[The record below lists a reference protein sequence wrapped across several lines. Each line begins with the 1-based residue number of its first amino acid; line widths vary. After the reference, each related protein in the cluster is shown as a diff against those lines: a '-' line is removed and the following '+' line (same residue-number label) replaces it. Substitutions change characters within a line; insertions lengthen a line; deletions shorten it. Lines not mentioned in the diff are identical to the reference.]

1 MTSVPP
7 PLSPHPVS
15 AQLPA
20 EVTVCVVTRNR
31 PAGLGRLLRALA
43 GIDPPTDLRWT
54 ATVVVDNDPAGS
66 AAAVV
71 DEFNGAT
78 PFPTPIDYVVEPE
91 PGVSHGR
98 NAAVRRAATPWVA
111 FIDDDMEPS
120 TSWLAGLARGVT
132 AHGAG
137 AAIGPVPIRFESPP
151 PDGLVESGALD
162 FPQWADGELIDTVRT
177 GNVILAVERLPEP
190 PFEVRLARCG
200 GEDHL
205 LGRQLHAAGVPVV
218 YVADAVAWE
227 WTPGERLSAAALRRR
242 QTRIGY
248 AFVIVERLTRRW
260 PTPGLGP
267 VVVAGRAATRLAV
280 GAALSAPGLPAAR
293 RWRGHQ
299 LLWFGVGEL
308 RALAGRPF
316 RYYGS

>member
-1 MTSVPP
+1 MTS
-7 PLSPHPVS
+7 
-15 AQLPA
+15 AAPA
-20 EVTVCVVTRNR
+20 EVTVCIVTRAR
-31 PAGLGRLLRALA
+31 PDGLSRLLRALA
-43 GIDPPTDLRWT
+43 GVEPPVALRWT
-54 ATVVVDNDPAGS
+54 ATVVVDNDPGGS

-71 DEFNGAT
+71 DGFRAPGR
-78 PFPTPIDYVVEPE
+78 FPTPIDYVVEPE

-98 NAAVRRAATPWVA
+98 NTAVRRAATPWVA

-120 TSWLAGLARGVT
+120 PGWLAGLARGVT
-132 AHGAG
+132 AHRAG
-137 AAIGPVPIRFESPP
+137 AAIGPVPIRFESSPP
-151 PDGLVESGALD
+151 EGLVDSGALD
-162 FPQWADGELIDTVRT
+162 FPRWTDGELIDTVRT
-177 GNVILAVERLPEP
+177 GNVILAVDRLPEP

-218 YVADAVAWE
+218 YVADAEAWE
-227 WTPGERLSAAALRRR
+227 WTPGERLTASALRKR

-248 AFVIVERLTRRW
+248 AFVAVERLTRRW
-260 PTPGLGP
+260 PVPGLGP
-267 VVVAGRAATRLAV
+267 IVVTGRAAARLAV
-280 GAALSAPGLPAAR
+280 GAALSAPFLPAAR

-308 RALAGRPF
+308 RALAGRPL

>member
-1 MTSVPP
+1 MTPTPP
-7 PLSPHPVS
+7 
-15 AQLPA
+15 AG
-20 EVTVCVVTRNR
+20 VTVCVVTRSR
-31 PAGLGRLLRALA
+31 PDGLARLLRALA
-43 GIDPPTDLRWT
+43 AIDPPAALRWS

-71 DEFNGAT
+71 DGFRG
-78 PFPTPIDYVVEPE
+78 PGCFPTPIDYVVEPE

-120 TSWLAGLARGVT
+120 PGWLAGLARGVT
-132 AHGAG
+132 DHGAG

-151 PDGLVESGALD
+151 PEGLAESGALD
-162 FPQWADGELIDTVRT
+162 FPRWDDGELIDTVRT
-177 GNVILAVERLPEP
+177 GNVILAVDRLPEP

-218 YVADAVAWE
+218 FVADAVAWE
-227 WTPGERLSAAALRRR
+227 WTPGERLTPAALRRR

-248 AFVIVERLTRRW
+248 AFVAVERLTRRW
-260 PTPGLGP
+260 AVPGLGP
-267 VVVAGRAATRLAV
+267 VVVTGRAGARLVV
-280 GAALSAPGLPAAR
+280 GTILSAPWLPAAR

-299 LLWFGVGEL
+299 LRWFGVGEL
-308 RALAGRPF
+308 QALAGRSL
-316 RYYGS
+316 RYYGG